1 MTHETPKKIRLLL
14 ADDHPIVRQG
24 LRLLLEADKQLT
36 VIGEASDGRQALE
49 QLKQLQPDVA
59 ILDIDMPQLDGFAV
73 VRALQSLHL
82 PVAVIFLTMHS
93 EQELFEAALDLGVKG
108 YVLKES
114 ATTDIVHGVK
124 LVAEGKSYLSPALS
138 DLLLKRRSRQNKLED
153 EQPGLSGL
161 SPTERRVLK
170 LIAEDRTTKE
180 IAAELFISYRTVE
193 THRANIC
200 KKLGLH
206 GSMSLL
212 KFAVAHKSEL

>member
-36 VIGEASDGRQALE
+36 VIGEANDGRQALE
-49 QLKQLQPDVA
+49 QIKQLQPDVA

-73 VRALQSLHL
+73 VRVLQSLHM

-114 ATTDIVHGVK
+114 ATTDIVHSVK
-124 LVAEGKSYLSPALS
+124 LVAEGKFYLSPALS
-138 DLLLKRRSRQNKLED
+138 DLLLKRRRRQDKLEG
-153 EQPGLSGL
+153 EQPGLMGL